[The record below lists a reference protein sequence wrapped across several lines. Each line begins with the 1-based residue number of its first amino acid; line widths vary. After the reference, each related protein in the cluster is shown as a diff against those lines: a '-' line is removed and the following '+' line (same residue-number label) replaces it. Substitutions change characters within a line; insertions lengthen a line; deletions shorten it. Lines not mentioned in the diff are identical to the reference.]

1 MGEQPVIL
9 LIEDEARLR
18 DNLQTLLQ
26 SEGYHVTAAHIFFE
40 GL

>member
-1 MGEQPVIL
+1 MGEQPIIL

-26 SEGYHVTAAHIFFE
+26 TRVCGA
-40 GL
+40 